1 MDKISV
7 PGAPSAAVTNAP
19 VNNAADT
26 DAGVSTAQN
35 VLPPSA
41 AVTNAPVSD
50 AAAVTDGGVPQIAL
64 PPPPRGPAESRPTP
78 KTYTNPPTPLPC
90 GSTSSA
96 QTPTRSRGKQ
106 RFYVITKGRRTGV
119 FDSWS
124 VIFKS
129 LLKF

>member
-64 PPPPRGPAESRPTP
+64 TPPPPPEAPLNRARLPRLTLIHPPHFHAALLHLP
-78 KTYTNPPTPLPC
+78 KHRL
-90 GSTSSA
+90 
-96 QTPTRSRGKQ
+96 
-106 RFYVITKGRRTGV
+106 GV
-119 FDSWS
+119 VENNASM
-124 VIFKS
+124 
-129 LLKF
+129 